1 MGALARE
8 VINDMELVVRKT
20 DLLRELQLF
29 QGIVER
35 KNTIPI
41 LANVL
46 IEADGDKVRLL
57 ATDLEVGLRSTCAAA
72 VAKSGSLTLPAK
84 KLYEIIKALPETD
97 IRIQEDKN
105 GVKVAADRFDSRMQT
120 LPREDFPTLPD
131 GTGVYSAS
139 LPRDVLKHMV
149 SKTQFAITGEDTRY
163 FLNGALFILRPDSMS
178 LVSTDGHRLA
188 LITVP
193 RDTTKVKAG
202 KDKEKAADEVRVIL
216 PRKTLMELGR
226 LLAEGDG
233 DIQYERGENHLFFEI
248 GGRLLI
254 SRMIDGQFPA
264 FERVIPKG
272 NDKRI
277 DFDRDRLTSAVKR
290 VALLSNER
298 SRAVKFQIDK
308 GKVEI
313 ASSSPEF
320 GEAKEVLM
328 VEYSGTPVTIC
339 FNAQYVLDFLGVVE
353 TDSVGL
359 EFKDEMSQAVMK
371 PIGAEGYDYTY
382 VIMPM
387 RV

>member
-1 MGALARE
+1 
-8 VINDMELVVRKT
+8 MELVVRKT

-46 IEADGDKVRLL
+46 LEAKGDEVKFL
-57 ATDLEVGLRSTCAAA
+57 ATDLEVGLRSRCSASVT
-72 VAKSGSLTLPAK
+72 KGGSLTLPAK

-97 IRIQEDKN
+97 VRIEEDKN

-120 LPREDFPTLPD
+120 LPREDFPTLPEAS
-131 GTGVYSAS
+131 GTVSAT
-139 LPRDVLKHMV
+139 LPRDVVRQMV

-188 LITVP
+188 LVTVP
-193 RDTTKVKAG
+193 REPATDRARADDG
-202 KDKEKAADEVRVIL
+202 KEGDDIRVIL
-216 PRKTLMELGR
+216 PRKTLLELGR
-226 LLAEGDG
+226 LLGEGEG
-233 DIQYERGENHLFFEI
+233 DIQYERGENHLFFDI

-264 FERVIPKG
+264 FERVIPKS
-272 NDKRI
+272 NDKRVE
-277 DFDRDRLTSAVKR
+277 FDRDRLTSAVRR

-320 GEAKEVLM
+320 GEAKEVLI
-328 VEYSGTPVTIC
+328 VDYTSTPVTIC
-339 FNAQYVLDFLGVVE
+339 FNAQYVIDFLGAVE
-353 TDSVGL
+353 TDSVAL
-359 EFKDEMSQAVMK
+359 EFKDEMSQAVMS
-371 PIGAEGYDYTY
+371 PIGAEGYSYTY